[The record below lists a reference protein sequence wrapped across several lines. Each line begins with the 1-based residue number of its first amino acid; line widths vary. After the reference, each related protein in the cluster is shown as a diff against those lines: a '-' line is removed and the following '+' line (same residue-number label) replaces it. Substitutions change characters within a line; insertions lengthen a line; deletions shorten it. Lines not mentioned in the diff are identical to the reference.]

1 MLFAL
6 AAALALTSIAQDA
19 LARPGGICGRSGK
32 QGDTCNKCHAP
43 VGFTG
48 FTGVTTPTVTIT
60 GPSRVLPSVP
70 SDAGG
75 AFLVLY

>member
-19 LARPGGICGRSGK
+19 LARPGGISGRSGK
-32 QGDTCNKCHAP
+32 QGDTCNKRHAP
-43 VGFTG
+43 GG
-48 FTGVTTPTVTIT
+48 FTGVTTPTVTIN